1 MAVSGVCGLDRF
13 SEYMEGLE
21 DCYAVI
27 GGAACDII
35 LSDADLDFRAT
46 KDIDVILLVE
56 SRLPEA
62 AAAVWRLVRDGGY
75 DCGRRSSEGVCLY
88 RFTNPKAAGFPSMIE
103 LFSKAPSFIEEP
115 EGLSVVPLPAGDEV
129 SSLSAILL
137 EDDYYAYMKSG
148 CKTLNGVTV
157 LDEVHLIPFKAKAYL
172 DLSKR
177 RAAGEKVDSSDVK
190 KHKKDVFRLAQL
202 LTSGSSS
209 ALNGTIR
216 DDMGEFCNK
225 VLVEGVPLKQMGVPL
240 TLEEGVEVLRRVYGL
255 LG

>member
-1 MAVSGVCGLDRF
+1 MAVSGVWGLDRF

-75 DCGRRSSEGVCLY
+75 DCGRRSSEGVHFY
-88 RFTNPKAAGFPSMIE
+88 RFTKPRVAGFPSMVE
-103 LFSKAPSFIEEP
+103 LFSKAPSFIEDP
-115 EGLSVVPLPAGDEV
+115 EGLTVVPLPAGDEV

-137 EDDYYAYMKSG
+137 DDDYYTYMKSG
-148 CKTLNGVTV
+148 RKTLAGVTV
-157 LDEVHLIPFKAKAYL
+157 LDEVHLVPFKAKAFL
-172 DLSKR
+172 DLSSRK
-177 RAAGEKVDSSDVK
+177 ANGGKVDSSDIK

-202 LTSGSSS
+202 FTPNTSSLLPEPIF
-209 ALNGTIR
+209 A
-216 DDMGEFCNK
+216 DMAEFCEK
-225 VLVEGVPLKQMGVPL
+225 VLAEGVPLKQMGISL
-240 TLEEGVEVLRRVYGL
+240 TLDEGVEMLKRVYGL
-255 LG
+255 